1 VSILDDLQP
10 AIRRPRPTE
19 VSLEGA
25 DLRIAWDDGVSH
37 LTPLV
42 MLRARC
48 PCAGCVDEWTGK
60 RLLNVTT
67 IKPDVRPLAL
77 TEVGRYAV
85 QVGWSDGHQTGIYS
99 WDLLRRLAEEHAGRA
114 A

>member
-1 VSILDDLQP
+1 MLRATMGFLDDLRP
-10 AIRRPRPTE
+10 ATARPRPTE
-19 VSLEGA
+19 ISVQA
-25 DLRIAWDDGVSH
+25 D
-37 LTPLV
+37 TPLLF
-42 MLRARC
+42 LRARC
-48 PCAGCVDEWTGK
+48 PCAGCVDEWSGK

-67 IKPDVRPLAL
+67 LRADIRPETL

-99 WDLLRRLAEEHAGRA
+99 WELLRRLAEEHAAGEA

>member
-10 AIRRPRPTE
+10 AARRPRPTAIA
-19 VSLEGA
+19 VEGA
-25 DLRIAWDDGVSH
+25 DLRIDWDDGATH
-37 LTPLV
+37 RPPLL

-67 IKPDVRPLAL
+67 LRPDVRPASM

-99 WDLLRRLAEEHAGRA
+99 WDLLRRLCEEHAGKGA
-114 A
+114 